1 MKKTSED
8 KRGRENWKYKKGRE
22 LQEKRDGDREAGER
36 IGRKEKR

>member
-1 MKKTSED
+1 MREGE
-8 KRGRENWKYKKGRE
+8 RIGRTKKGRE